1 MYSYWVLQFWY
12 MLQGGQ
18 LIGIIPQ
25 SLQLLVIGENR
36 SVLIFFFLLISMVQV
51 DSGGSASDEA
61 VTRPCLVALSCLTP
75 DFYEHLHVSLQVCC
89 SATQAPWHSGI
100 LTLNPKPC
108 KLLFGQTRS
117 VRVQRVSRHRVHE
130 WKAFS
135 CKNLSLLQNLKDCS
149 CCSVFWQEQVFGTL
163 ILLSSSPLVDIHS
176 AAHGVLHNLKVLPA
190 HLSTQLSLC

>member
-1 MYSYWVLQFWY
+1 
-12 MLQGGQ
+12 
-18 LIGIIPQ
+18 
-25 SLQLLVIGENR
+25 
-36 SVLIFFFLLISMVQV
+36 MVQV

-100 LTLNPKPC
+100 LTLNPKPR
-108 KLLFGQTRS
+108 KLLFGQDRS
-117 VRVQRVSRHRVHE
+117 FRLQRVFRHRVHE

-135 CKNLSLLQNLKDCS
+135 CKKLKDCS

-163 ILLSSSPLVDIHS
+163 ILLSSSTLVDIHS
-176 AAHGVLHNLKVLPA
+176 AAHGVLQNLKVLPA
-190 HLSTQLSLC
+190 HFSTQVSLC

>member
-1 MYSYWVLQFWY
+1 M
-12 MLQGGQ
+12 
-18 LIGIIPQ
+18 IGIL
-25 SLQLLVIGENR
+25 SLQLLVIGENG
-36 SVLIFFFLLISMVQV
+36 SVLIFFSLLISMVQV

-75 DFYEHLHVSLQVCC
+75 DFYEHLHVSVQVCC

-108 KLLFGQTRS
+108 KLLFGQNRS
-117 VRVQRVSRHRVHE
+117 VRLQRVFRHRVHE

-135 CKNLSLLQNLKDCS
+135 CKKLKDCS

-163 ILLSSSPLVDIHS
+163 ILLSSSTLVDIHS
-176 AAHGVLHNLKVLPA
+176 AAHGVLQNLKVLPA
-190 HLSTQLSLC
+190 HFSTQVSLC